1 MKRKAIINT
10 ETHYV
15 SPEIISTEI
24 TVENGFATSTGSDTE
39 MLFGID
45 PFDDGEEF

>member
-1 MKRKAIINT
+1 MKQKTIKDE
-10 ETHYV
+10 ETRYV

-24 TVENGFATSTGSDTE
+24 TVENGFATSTGTDTE

-45 PFDDGEEF
+45 SFGDGENF